1 MLCSSPA
8 CAPEGGAEEE
18 MPKITAKRRFPCPR
32 GGSRDAATGFMGM
45 HALKGLPGSYFST
58 SPPPRV

>member
-32 GGSRDAATGFMGM
+32 GGSWDAATCFMGM